1 MAAADN
7 IGSVVRCLRERWRLK
22 QQDVV
27 DYARLERSSSYIS
40 GIETGKTSPTLA
52 ELEAMAVVFRTTLID
67 MVREAQGERVEESA
81 TEQEP
86 GRLVV
91 LFRALPREQ
100 QELALDFLQLLVE
113 RRNKRETS
121 DATKG
126 S

>member
-1 MAAADN
+1 
-7 IGSVVRCLRERWRLK
+7 
-22 QQDVV
+22 
-27 DYARLERSSSYIS
+27 
-40 GIETGKTSPTLA
+40 
-52 ELEAMAVVFRTTLID
+52 MAVVFRTTLID